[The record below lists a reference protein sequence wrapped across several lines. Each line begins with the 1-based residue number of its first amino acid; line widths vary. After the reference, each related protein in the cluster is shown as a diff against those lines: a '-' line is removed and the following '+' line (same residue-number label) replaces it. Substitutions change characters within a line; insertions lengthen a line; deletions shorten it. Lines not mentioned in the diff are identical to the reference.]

1 MESLLEEIILSSQS
15 TNQSFSVKQVAPCP
29 SFAHRGLSLV
39 VAMLLIFF
47 NLKSNIDRHL
57 D

>member
-1 MESLLEEIILSSQS
+1 MESLLEEIILSGPS

-29 SFAHRGLSLV
+29 SFAHRGISLV
-39 VAMLLIFF
+39 AAMLLIFL